1 MEEKKFKE
9 LLLENNK
16 ILINEIDK
24 KTDQK
29 IEKAMQ
35 KMDTTMD
42 QKIEIALEKNNKILM
57 REMDKIIDHKIEKNN
72 KVLIQQMEETMDQKI
87 DTSLEKNN
95 KVLMQQME
103 NMINKSEERQNG
115 KLAYLEFTYGEK
127 ISAIFDKIQSIED
140 MIKENQ
146 KQSEKYWKKVD
157 RHDDILYSYDL
168 RISKLEGMVNSN

>member
-1 MEEKKFKE
+1 MDENKFKE

-35 KMDTTMD
+35 KMNTTM
-42 QKIEIALEKNNKILM
+42 ENALKESEK
-57 REMDKIIDHKIEKNN
+57 
-72 KVLIQQMEETMDQKI
+72 
-87 DTSLEKNN
+87 
-95 KVLMQQME
+95 
-103 NMINKSEERQNG
+103 RQNS

-140 MIKENQ
+140 IMKKQEKENQ
-146 KQSEKYWKKVD
+146 KYRKSVD
-157 RHDDILYSYDL
+157 RHGDILYSHDF
-168 RISKLEGMVNSN
+168 RISKLEDKVSSI

>member
-1 MEEKKFKE
+1 MDENKFKE

-35 KMDTTMD
+35 KMNITMD
-42 QKIEIALEKNNKILM
+42 QKIEKAMKKMNTTMKNALNESEK
-57 REMDKIIDHKIEKNN
+57 
-72 KVLIQQMEETMDQKI
+72 
-87 DTSLEKNN
+87 
-95 KVLMQQME
+95 
-103 NMINKSEERQNG
+103 RQNS

-140 MIKENQ
+140 IMKRQEKENQ
-146 KQSEKYWKKVD
+146 KYRKSVD
-157 RHDDILYSYDL
+157 HHGDILYSHDF
-168 RISKLEGMVNSN
+168 RISKLEDKVSSI